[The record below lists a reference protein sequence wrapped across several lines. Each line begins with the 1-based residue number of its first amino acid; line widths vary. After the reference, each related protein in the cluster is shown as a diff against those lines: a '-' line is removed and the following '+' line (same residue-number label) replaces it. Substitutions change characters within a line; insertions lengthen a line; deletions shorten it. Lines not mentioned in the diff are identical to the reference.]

1 MNAGKSKGKSIFKA
15 LFSKNELGALLPLV
29 LLLIV
34 VAFVNPGFFV
44 GRNILDIM
52 RTASFTFVVAM
63 PLTFL
68 LASQG
73 LDLSVGAVTS
83 LGGIVCGMAL
93 KAGVPLALAILL
105 ALAAGAVVGFINGLF
120 AIKSDLPVFIA
131 TLGTQYMVN
140 GAIAITT
147 NNVAISNFDISF
159 KQLSQYRLFGEIPMP
174 IIYAVVLGII
184 GQIILSKT
192 RFGRE
197 ALAIGGNKETAY
209 LAGIKVNSRRMVTFV
224 ATSVFSALAG
234 ILMASR
240 FACAQ
245 PAAGNGTELSIM
257 AGVIIGGTSMFGGQA
272 TVVGSA
278 LGAILL
284 ATITNALILMNVST
298 LWQSFIYGLI
308 LVVALYVDKYRR
320 KVLSGERLG
329 G

>member
-1 MNAGKSKGKSIFKA
+1 MSKEKQNGKGLLRA
-15 LFSKNELGALLPLV
+15 LLSKNELGALLPLA

-34 VAFVNPGFFV
+34 VAFVNPNFFV
-44 GRNILDIM
+44 HRNILDIM
-52 RTASFTFVVAM
+52 RTASFSFMVAM

-83 LGGIVCGMAL
+83 LGGIICGM
-93 KAGVPLALAILL
+93 GFPLPLAILA
-105 ALAAGAVVGFINGLF
+105 ALLSGALVGTINGIF
-120 AIKSDLPVFIA
+120 AIKSNLPVFIA

-140 GAIAITT
+140 GFIAITT
-147 NNVAISNFDISF
+147 NNVAISNFDTSF
-159 KQLSQYRLFGEIPMP
+159 KQLSQYRLFGEVPMP
-174 IIYAVVLGII
+174 ILYAIVLAIA

-192 RFGRE
+192 RYGRE
-197 ALAIGGNKETAY
+197 VLAIGGNRETAY
-209 LAGIKVNSRRMVTFV
+209 LAGIKVNQRRMITFI

-234 ILMASR
+234 VLTASR

-245 PAAGNGTELSIM
+245 PAAGSGTELSIM

-278 LGAILL
+278 LGVILL

-298 LWQSFIYGLI
+298 LWQAFIYGFILI
-308 LVVALYVDKYRR
+308 VALYVDKYRR
-320 KVLSGERLG
+320 KVLSGEK
-329 G
+329 

>member
-1 MNAGKSKGKSIFKA
+1 MNKENSKSSSFFRA
-15 LFSKNELGALLPLV
+15 LFSKNELGALLPLA

-44 GRNILDIM
+44 GKNVLDIL
-52 RTASFTFVVAM
+52 RTASFTFIVAM

-73 LDLSVGAVTS
+73 MDLSVGAVTS

-93 KAGVPLALAILL
+93 KAGIPLVLSILL
-105 ALAAGAVVGFINGLF
+105 ALAAGAAVGLINGLF
-120 AIKSDLPVFIA
+120 SIKSDLPAFIA

-140 GAIAITT
+140 GVIAITT
-147 NNVAISNFDISF
+147 NNVAISNFENSF
-159 KQLSQYRLFGEIPMP
+159 KQLSQYRLFGEVPMP
-174 IIYAVVLGII
+174 ILYALVLGIA

-197 ALAIGGNKETAY
+197 VLAIGGNRETAY
-209 LAGIKVNSRRMVTFV
+209 LAGIQVNQRRMVTFV
-224 ATSVFSALAG
+224 ATSTLSALAG
-234 ILMASR
+234 VLMASR

-245 PAAGNGTELSIM
+245 PAAGSGTELSIM

-272 TVVGSA
+272 TVIGSA

-308 LVVALYVDKYRR
+308 LVIALYVDKYRR
-320 KVLSGERLG
+320 KVLSGEKAG